1 MGVLEVEP
9 LTPNEGRAA
18 RFTPQGLAEDGFV
31 PTTYFQLADV
41 RNYGRTEA
49 QKAGESAVR
58 FKVKWTHQFESY
70 VTVSSEGFILDSE
83 ADLSTDQLWR
93 ELEKIHG

>member
-1 MGVLEVEP
+1 MVKEIAP
-9 LTPNEGRAA
+9 LTPNKGRTA
-18 RFTPQGLAEDGFV
+18 RFTPQGLVEDGFV

-49 QKAGESAVR
+49 RKLGVDAVK
-58 FKVKWTHQFESY
+58 FDVKWTHQFESS
-70 VTVSSEGFILDSE
+70 VTVDQNGFITDADGS
-83 ADLSTDQLWR
+83 DLSTDQLWR